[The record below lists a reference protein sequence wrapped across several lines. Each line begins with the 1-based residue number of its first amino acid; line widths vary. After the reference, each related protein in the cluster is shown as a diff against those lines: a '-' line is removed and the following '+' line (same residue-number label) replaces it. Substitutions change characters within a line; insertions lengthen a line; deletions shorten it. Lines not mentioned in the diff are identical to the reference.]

1 VTYFVVAVAGA
12 VAYAVIRSMLS
23 QIKDKAKEEQLLEI
37 LQKQQEIDR
46 KRAEEMMKDKS
57 VDQVADDLDSGL
69 F

>member
-1 VTYFVVAVAGA
+1 MTYFIVAVAGA
-12 VAYAVIRSMLS
+12 VAYAAIRFMLS

-37 LQKQQEIDR
+37 LEKQQEIDR

-57 VDQVADDLDSGL
+57 VDQVANDLDSGL

>member
-1 VTYFVVAVAGA
+1 MTYFVVAVAGA